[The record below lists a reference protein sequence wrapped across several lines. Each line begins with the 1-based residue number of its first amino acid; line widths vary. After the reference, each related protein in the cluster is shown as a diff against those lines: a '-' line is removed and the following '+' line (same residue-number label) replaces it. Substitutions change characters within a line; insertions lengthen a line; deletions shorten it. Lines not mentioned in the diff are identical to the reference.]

1 LAGVDSKDK
10 STFSKQKKE
19 SDYLKFF
26 RHKLFVGKRIGVE
39 KKQQGSNQY
48 MHSLQKK
55 SIDLIIS
62 LGTVVEIDYLDAIKN
77 NSIRIEVMQYEFKEG
92 VNSYLKQ
99 AGHKIK
105 SLKDVY

>member
-1 LAGVDSKDK
+1 
-10 STFSKQKKE
+10 
-19 SDYLKFF
+19 
-26 RHKLFVGKRIGVE
+26 
-39 KKQQGSNQY
+39 

-62 LGTVVEIDYLDAIKN
+62 LGTVVEIDYLDAIKI

-99 AGHKIK
+99 PDIK
-105 SLKDVY
+105 LNH